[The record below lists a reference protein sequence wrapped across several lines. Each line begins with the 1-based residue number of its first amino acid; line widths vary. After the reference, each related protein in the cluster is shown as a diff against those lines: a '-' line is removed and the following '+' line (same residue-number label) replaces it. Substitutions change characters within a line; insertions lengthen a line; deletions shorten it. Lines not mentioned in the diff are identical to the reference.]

1 MSCERYPDPSYQNLK
16 DYRFNKSGSDQ
27 KAFVP
32 NYLNDSISVQI
43 ENLITNSYTKGLRV
57 QFNVMAGGGSV
68 DQSTVI
74 TDNNGFAYTN
84 WKLGHGTC
92 RQLVRANVL
101 DYTGKLLSEID
112 FRAFGFR
119 YNSWDTVTTKPD
131 IRISDMV
138 ADTINNFTLMTTNN
152 TLYRQGNN
160 YFDWDEVE
168 GINMRSPR
176 TIEMDSEGTLYIGN
190 WNGELLK
197 SFDQGETWLT
207 CTNPIP
213 NYFGPFELFVTS
225 DNYIWVTRWDHGI
238 RGSRDGGLTWTK
250 DSIGLDTQEQMND
263 VFRLSNGTLLSLS
276 LNKLV
281 ILKSEDDGKTWT
293 PLNTPQY
300 SLKLYV
306 TENDEI
312 IACNQDY
319 GFSIY
324 KSTDMGETYIKKY
337 SCNPEWGTT
346 PMEHIFHKYG
356 DIYYVLVPGYGIL
369 KTPDLENFE
378 IYWRNTALI
387 NLFMDHN
394 GVFIARDRNRDK
406 VYYRKNSE

>member
-68 DQSTVI
+68 DQSTII
-74 TDNNGFAYTN
+74 TDDNGFAYTN
-84 WKLGHGTC
+84 WKLGEGTSQ
-92 RQLVRANVL
+92 QLVRANVL

-213 NYFGPFELFVTS
+213 DYFGPFELFVTS

-387 NLFMDHN
+387 NLFMDHT
-394 GVFIARDRNRDK
+394 GMFIARDWKRDK